1 MEWAANRC
9 KVPATLSLAE
19 SSDGKLVLV
28 QVRPLALTLGQRR
41 GEWGAKLPME
51 AVLAQEAPGGGQLQP
66 AVTQQPEEQK
76 VGLLSHLHPSAPWR
90 GQKA

>member
-1 MEWAANRC
+1 MQGACYTEPGRVLRWEAGPGTG
-9 KVPATLSLAE
+9 KTSGFDTGAE
-19 SSDGKLVLV
+19 KGGV
-28 QVRPLALTLGQRR
+28 
-41 GEWGAKLPME
+41 GAKLPME
-51 AVLAQEAPGGGQLQP
+51 AGLAQEAPGGDQLQT

>member
-1 MEWAANRC
+1 M
-9 KVPATLSLAE
+9 
-19 SSDGKLVLV
+19 
-28 QVRPLALTLGQRR
+28 
-41 GEWGAKLPME
+41 PME
-51 AVLAQEAPGGGQLQP
+51 AGLAQEAPGGDQLQT